1 MSYHDIGHALNL
13 VQEGV
18 LELYEEGKF
27 DTDTLRRLLLRC
39 TDALGFCDGNLDE
52 ATETFDKSYCSDC
65 LRKVAEGEDL
75 YQIYWGKRGYRT
87 VYEYCDENELI
98 GLMLCDECFTKMCTA
113 IGMSPEE
120 IEADKLAQDEE

>member
-1 MSYHDIGHALNL
+1 MSCHCIGHALNH
-13 VQEGV
+13 VQGGI
-18 LELYEEGKF
+18 LELHEEGKF
-27 DTDTLRRLLLRC
+27 DKETLRELLLRSIE
-39 TDALGFCDGNLDE
+39 AIGYCDGNLEE

-65 LRKVAEGEDL
+65 LRKVAEGETL
-75 YQIYWGKRGYRT
+75 YQIYWGKHGYRN

-98 GLMLCDECFTKMCTA
+98 GLMLCDKCFTKMCTA

>member
-1 MSYHDIGHALNL
+1 MSCHDIGHALNH

-18 LELYEEGKF
+18 LALYEEGKF
-27 DTDTLRRLLLRC
+27 DKYTLRQLLLRC
-39 TDALGFCDGNLDE
+39 NDALGFCDGNLEE

-65 LRKVAEGEDL
+65 LRKVADGEEL
-75 YQIYWGKRGYRT
+75 YQIYWGKHGYRT

-120 IEADKLAQDEE
+120 IEADRLSQADD